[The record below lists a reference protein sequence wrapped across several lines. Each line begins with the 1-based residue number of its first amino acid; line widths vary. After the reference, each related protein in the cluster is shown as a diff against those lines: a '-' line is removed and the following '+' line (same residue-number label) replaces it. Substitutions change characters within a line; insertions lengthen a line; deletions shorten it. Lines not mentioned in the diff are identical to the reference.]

1 MLWGRGGLWRWSG
14 ARISGGVSL
23 GVLSGGGGIFRILER
38 VSGDSLKALGGSF
51 LELYVGL

>member
-1 MLWGRGGLWRWSG
+1 MIRGENLWGSLFGCSWLGG
-14 ARISGGVSL
+14 A
-23 GVLSGGGGIFRILER
+23 GIFRILES

>member
-1 MLWGRGGLWRWSG
+1 MVSGDDQGRE
-14 ARISGGVSL
+14 SL
-23 GVLSGGGGIFRILER
+23 GESLWVFLVGGGIFRILER